1 MPTNNEVTVEVN
13 ETPTWVPHATSASRA
28 DEAAKKAMSKAI
40 DAMKADGVKLAW
52 FRKKDDDSAEA
63 RKFREQ
69 LKAAIIAGWPK
80 YKQDLVLLPK
90 NALSPS
96 KQALR
101 QPQQAQ
107 IGSKI
112 LNFRESFE
120 RRMPNNTGPKPKATD
135 KTFVH
140 TRIDQMLNRLRNAEK
155 PRVSD
160 LAKFIELMEQAK
172 KLMLN

>member
-1 MPTNNEVTVEVN
+1 MPTNNEVVEVN
-13 ETPTWVPHATSASRA
+13 ATPKWVPHATIASRK
-28 DEAAKKAMSKAI
+28 DEAAKAAMSKAI

-52 FRKKDDDSAEA
+52 FRKKDDDSEKAKA
-63 RKFREQ
+63 FREH
-69 LKAAIIAGWPK
+69 LKVAIIAGWSQS
-80 YKQDLVLLPK
+80 KQKLLDTPT
-90 NALSPS
+90 NALSPA
-96 KQALR
+96 KKKAKKT
-101 QPQQAQ
+101 QQQQ

-112 LNFRESFE
+112 LNFRDSFE

-160 LAKFIELMEQAK
+160 LAKFIELMDQAK

>member
-1 MPTNNEVTVEVN
+1 MPTNNEVVEVN
-13 ETPTWVPHATSASRA
+13 EVPTWAPHATIASRK
-28 DEAAKKAMSKAI
+28 DEDAKVAMSKAI

-52 FRKKDDDSAEA
+52 FRKKDDDSEKAKA
-63 RKFREQ
+63 FREH
-69 LKAAIIAGWPK
+69 LKVAIIAGWSQS
-80 YKQDLVLLPK
+80 KQKLLATPT
-90 NALSPS
+90 NALSPA
-96 KQALR
+96 KKKAKKY
-101 QPQQAQ
+101 QQQQ

-112 LNFRESFE
+112 GNFRDAFLA
-120 RRMPNNTGPKPKATD
+120 RMPNTSGPKEKTTD
-135 KTFVH
+135 KKFVD